1 MSILFDLFWNTQKR
15 EETFQFNSFE
25 GVRNSDAEDLKKMKD
40 GERDR
45 EGEREEITY
54 ILYICNIHIKY
65 IVFSCSF
72 QIFIEC
78 PLWASTVLD
87 TGDIVMNKTSLCSH
101 RTYTGLVEAR
111 ISKQINSKCEMSD
124 LTIQHGEG
132 DENYINFNFI
142 IRGELTGEV
151 AFDQGPNGIKG
162 TST

>member
-1 MSILFDLFWNTQKR
+1 MVRFWLRK
-15 EETFQFNSFE
+15 
-25 GVRNSDAEDLKKMKD
+25 
-40 GERDR
+40 R
-45 EGEREEITY
+45 EGERQEITY

-142 IRGELTGEV
+142 
-151 AFDQGPNGIKG
+151 
-162 TST
+162 